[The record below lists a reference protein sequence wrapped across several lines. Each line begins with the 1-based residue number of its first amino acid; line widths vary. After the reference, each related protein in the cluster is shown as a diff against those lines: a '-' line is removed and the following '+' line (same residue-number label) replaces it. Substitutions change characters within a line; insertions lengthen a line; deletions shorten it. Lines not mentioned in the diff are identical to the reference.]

1 MQEYRAAAAG
11 DARGAVVIDLDNE
24 IIEVVVACQSIAAA
38 TGLEPYRLIVMAALR
53 IFAPGVRGPNGAD
66 GQECAWPRVAV
77 GTPPQ
82 LPGPKGALRGSAI
95 AFALVGPDAAA
106 PKGDRYGLPVGG
118 KPAPAPV
125 AGGGVNPDRGSR
137 PITRDCLISD

>member
-1 MQEYRAAAAG
+1 M
-11 DARGAVVIDLDNE
+11 IDLDNE
-24 IIEVVVACQSIAAA
+24 IIEVVVARQSIAAA
-38 TGLEPYRLIVMAALR
+38 TGLEPYRLVVMAALR
-53 IFAPGVRGPNGAD
+53 IFAPGVRGSNGAD

-106 PKGDRYGLPVGG
+106 PKGDRYGLAVGD
-118 KPAPAPV
+118 KPPPAPV

>member
-1 MQEYRAAAAG
+1 
-11 DARGAVVIDLDNE
+11 VIDLDNE
-24 IIEVVVACQSIAAA
+24 IIEAVVARESIAAA
-38 TGLEPYRLIVMAALR
+38 TGLEPYRLVVMAALR
-53 IFAPGVRGPNGAD
+53 IFAPGVYRPNGAD

-77 GTPPQ
+77 GTPPH
-82 LPGPKGALRGSAI
+82 LPGPKGAFRGPAI

-118 KPAPAPV
+118 KPAPARV
-125 AGGGVNPDRGSR
+125 AGGGVTPDRGSR